1 MIGTQELI
9 VILIVALFLFGPQK
23 LPELARS
30 LGSAMGEFKKAQRA
44 SELELNQFDAYTR
57 KAANTAASEEKEKG
71 TEQKDTP
78 SSSKKTNTDTEL
90 ETGTEL
96 KTDTE
101 LKTGTELKTDTEL
114 KTGTDTKIDTDLE
127 NKPEAGKSVSE
138 QEELRKI

>member
-9 VILIVALFLFGPQK
+9 VILIVALFLFGPKK

-57 KAANTAASEEKEKG
+57 KAANIVASEEKEKEK
-71 TEQKDTP
+71 EQKDTP
-78 SSSKKTNTDTEL
+78 SSNNEI
-90 ETGTEL
+90 

-101 LKTGTELKTDTEL
+101 
-114 KTGTDTKIDTDLE
+114 
-127 NKPEAGKSVSE
+127 
-138 QEELRKI
+138 